1 MAVVSMAD
9 IANFFEGETKQLKRG
24 ENSYSSNRLEN
35 FIFDGSTGHMTAK
48 VRASM
53 RDRSYD
59 VQVRFAIDSGRLV
72 LIFRVTYVAALV
84 CRELQ

>member
-24 ENSYSSNRLEN
+24 ENSYSSNRLAN
-35 FIFDGSTGHMTAK
+35 FIFDDSTGHMTAK
-48 VRASM
+48 VHASM

-59 VQVRFAIDSGRLV
+59 VQVRFAIYSGRLV
-72 LIFRVTYVAALV
+72 LIFR
-84 CRELQ
+84 